1 MKKVMIT
8 GATSG
13 IGQALLELYA
23 NEGHRVVA
31 CGRNTQKLASF
42 KHFGQSVACL
52 AFDITRPA
60 QVIRASDE
68 VDAIDI
74 LILNAGDCAYI
85 EDIDYFDAALF
96 DRIVTTNLV
105 SMGYLLQS
113 FLPKL
118 SAGGQVVFISSS
130 ATLLPFPKAQ
140 AYGAS
145 KAGVDYLAESLRVDL
160 APKNIE
166 VTLVHPGFVDT
177 PLTAKN
183 NFDMPFSISAE
194 AAAMAI
200 YKGVCQRKTYLHFP
214 KKLTCMLK
222 LLALLP
228 TAVWQALVLR
238 HLKS

>member
-1 MKKVMIT
+1 MKSVMIT

-13 IGQALLELYA
+13 IGEALLEQYA
-23 NEGHRVVA
+23 NAGHHVIA
-31 CGRNTQKLASF
+31 CGRNKEKLASYQQYP
-42 KHFGQSVACL
+42 QSIACL
-52 AFDITRPA
+52 AFDVTEPE
-60 QVIRASDE
+60 QVAEAALGVAS
-68 VDAIDI
+68 IDI

-85 EDIDYFDAALF
+85 EDINHFDGQLF

-105 SMGYLLQS
+105 SLGYLLQF

-118 SAGGQVVFISSS
+118 SAGGQVVFISSC

-145 KAGVDYLAESLRVDL
+145 KAGVDYLANSLRVDL
-160 APKNIE
+160 AAKQIE

-183 NFDMPFSISAE
+183 DFEMPFSISAD
-194 AAAMAI
+194 AAASAI
-200 YKGVCQRKTYLHFP
+200 FKGVSQRKQYLHFP
-214 KKLTCMLK
+214 KKLTLLLK

-228 TAVWQALVLR
+228 FNLWQKIVLR
-238 HLKS
+238 QVKS